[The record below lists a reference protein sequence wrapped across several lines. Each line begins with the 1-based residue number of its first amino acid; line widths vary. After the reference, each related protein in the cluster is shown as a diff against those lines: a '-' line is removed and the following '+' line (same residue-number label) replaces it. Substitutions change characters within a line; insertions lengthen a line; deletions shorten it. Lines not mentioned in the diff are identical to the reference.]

1 MKISDFFRGTTA
13 IDVKGP
19 GVLTSF
25 EIFGVTINITETIV
39 LGWVLIAVLACVFGF
54 MTHKMEKVPTKKR
67 QIIAEWI
74 VNTFHNLL
82 DDTMGKEFRKFTPY
96 VATIFIFSICGSLL
110 SLLGLRP
117 MTGDFNVTFSWA
129 MVTFIMIQYTKVKTN
144 GFFGYIKDFFA
155 PFPVM
160 LPLNIISEVS
170 TPVSMGFRHFGNVAG
185 GMIISSLI
193 YFALTGV
200 SSAIGLAVPVFT
212 IGIPAVLS
220 VYFDLFSGFMQAFI
234 FIMLTMIYISS
245 GAEKDD

>member
-82 DDTMGKEFRKFTPY
+82 DGKRIQKVHSVCSNYFHILNMRKSFEP
-96 VATIFIFSICGSLL
+96 
-110 SLLGLRP
+110 
-117 MTGDFNVTFSWA
+117 
-129 MVTFIMIQYTKVKTN
+129 
-144 GFFGYIKDFFA
+144 
-155 PFPVM
+155 
-160 LPLNIISEVS
+160 
-170 TPVSMGFRHFGNVAG
+170 
-185 GMIISSLI
+185 
-193 YFALTGV
+193 
-200 SSAIGLAVPVFT
+200 
-212 IGIPAVLS
+212 
-220 VYFDLFSGFMQAFI
+220 SGFKTYDGR
-234 FIMLTMIYISS
+234 L
-245 GAEKDD
+245 

>member
-1 MKISDFFRGTTA
+1 
-13 IDVKGP
+13 
-19 GVLTSF
+19 
-25 EIFGVTINITETIV
+25 
-39 LGWVLIAVLACVFGF
+39 
-54 MTHKMEKVPTKKR
+54 
-67 QIIAEWI
+67 
-74 VNTFHNLL
+74 
-82 DDTMGKEFRKFTPY
+82 
-96 VATIFIFSICGSLL
+96 
-110 SLLGLRP
+110 
-117 MTGDFNVTFSWA
+117 MTGDYNVTFSRA
-129 MVTFIMIQYTKVKTN
+129 MVTFIMIQYTKIKTN

>member
-1 MKISDFFRGTTA
+1 LKISDFFTGITE

-19 GVLTSF
+19 GVLISF
-25 EIFGVTINITETIV
+25 EIGGVTINLTETIV
-39 LGWVLIAVLACVFGF
+39 LGWILIAVLALTFRF
-54 MTHKMEKVPTKKR
+54 MTKNMEKVPTKKR

-82 DDTMGKEFRKFTPY
+82 DDTMGNDFRWFTPY
-96 VATIFIFSICGSLL
+96 VATIFIFSITGSFL
-110 SLLGLRP
+110 SLFGLRP

-129 MVTFIMIQYTKVKTN
+129 LVTFILIQYTKIRTN
-144 GFFGYIKDFFA
+144 GFLGYLKSFCS
-155 PFPVM
+155 PYPVM
-160 LPLNIISEVS
+160 LPMNIVSEVS

-200 SSAIGLAVPVFT
+200 SSAIGLPIPLFN

-220 VYFDLFSGFMQAFI
+220 AYFDLFSGFMQAFI

-245 GAEKDD
+245 AAEKD